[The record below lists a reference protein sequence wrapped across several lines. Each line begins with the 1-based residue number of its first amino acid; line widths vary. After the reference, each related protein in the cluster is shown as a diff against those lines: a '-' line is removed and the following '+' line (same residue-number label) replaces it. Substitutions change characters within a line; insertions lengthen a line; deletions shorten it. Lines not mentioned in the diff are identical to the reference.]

1 MSREK
6 LLYTPEDVA
15 RLLQV
20 KTVTVHNWLRG
31 GKLKGFRVGSKL
43 WRITREQLQEFIALD
58 LDYLEIDDHKLT

>member
-1 MSREK
+1 MSKEK

-15 RLLQV
+15 NLLQV

-43 WRITREQLQEFIALD
+43 WRITREQLQEFIDFD
-58 LDYLEIDDHKLT
+58 LDYLERDDHRRK